1 MRQVRAEPDRFVLL
15 FQDEASFYRQPTQSW
30 LWAHLGRRQPPMPF
44 SHKKNIRIRVIGY
57 LDATH
62 GAVHSHTA
70 SSITVRCL
78 AKSLKQL
85 SFWYPDAKKIYLVWD
100 NWPVHKHPQIQKV
113 LAQQPRVQV
122 LWLPTYAPWLNP
134 IEKLWRWTK
143 QKVTHVHPWGDDF
156 NEYKNHINSALNSL
170 APGSEELLRY
180 VGLST

>member
-1 MRQVRAEPDRFVLL
+1 MRQVRAEPDRF
-15 FQDEASFYRQPTQSW
+15 FCSFRMRPAFTVSR
-30 LWAHLGRRQPPMPF
+30 LNPGSGHISGDDNLRCHF
-44 SHKKNIRIRVIGY
+44 LTKK
-57 LDATH
+57 
-62 GAVHSHTA
+62 HSHTGNRV
-70 SSITVRCL
+70 SGCHTWRSTQSYCQQHDCQ
-78 AKSLKQL
+78 KSLKQL

-143 QKVTHVHPWGDDF
+143 QKVTHVHLWGDGF

-170 APGSEELLRY
+170 VPGSEELLRY